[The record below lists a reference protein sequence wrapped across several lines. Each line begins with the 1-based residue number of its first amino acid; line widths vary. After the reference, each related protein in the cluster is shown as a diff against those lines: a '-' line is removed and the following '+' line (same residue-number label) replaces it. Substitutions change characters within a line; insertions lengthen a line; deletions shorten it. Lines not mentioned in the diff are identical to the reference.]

1 MVAIASEKLAETHQM
16 KLIYI
21 KKVPTCQQGNP
32 ELTMCATEHIN
43 VYRSYNLYQKL
54 TQYTSYEVIKTA
66 EVGHTS

>member
-1 MVAIASEKLAETHQM
+1 MVSNSGEKLTQEDQM

-21 KKVPTCQQGNP
+21 KKVQACQEGNHD
-32 ELTMCATEHIN
+32 LTLCATEHIN

-54 TQYTSYEVIKTA
+54 TQYTSYEAINLA